1 MIYIFIG
8 PSSSG
13 KDTFYKY
20 ALEKYQYNPIILHT
34 TRPMRDGE
42 EDGKTYHFIS
52 KEEMDKLEQDGKLIE
67 RRNYNTE
74 YGVWSYA
81 TCISSIDLC
90 KKYITINTWEGYQK
104 YLDYFNDKNSILPIY
119 FELDKGTRLER
130 ALERERNQK
139 EPKYDELCRRFIA
152 DSTDYSDELLE
163 KYAPVII
170 DNNGTVEETKEQLD
184 KVFKLIK

>member
-20 ALEKYQYNPIILHT
+20 ALEQYNLNPIVLHT

-42 EDGKTYHFIS
+42 EEGKSYFFIT
-52 KEEMDKLEQDGKLIE
+52 KEEMDQLEKDGKLIE
-67 RRNYNTE
+67 RRDYDTK

-81 TCISSIDLC
+81 TCISSIDLH
-90 KKYITINTWEGYQK
+90 KKYIVMNTWEGYQK
-104 YLDYFNDKNSILPIY
+104 YLDYFKNQNRILPIY
-119 FELDKGTRLER
+119 FKLDKGVRLER
-130 ALERERNQK
+130 AIAREKMQK

-152 DSTDYSDELLE
+152 DSIDYSDELLE

-170 DNNGTVEETKEQLD
+170 DNNGTIEETKEQLD
-184 KVFKLIK
+184 KVFKLVK